1 MKRKKNNL
9 SSIIHRMAK
18 EGKHYQ
24 NFEHFVAANETQLG
38 MPFNLPAALVSS
50 SQGNPL
56 VTPVADFRSP
66 SSAATFDLLIERL
79 SINIPEVLP
88 VPLFGVLDQ
97 ESDWVETMSN
107 NLPIGVTY
115 TVARTTDRKG
125 LEFDFALG
133 AAHDIITVRCNQVPY
148 VNLLIAGLDSVFK
161 MQQNKLEIS
170 DVTKTAQFSQSIL
183 IFNRSMFGHVENDSI
198 TPSQYKTDL
207 QNQNDI
213 RIINQILD
221 IDKQRSLLVRFI
233 PAAMTLTFT
242 SFIQSFDKGQMAKG
256 F

>member
-18 EGKHYQ
+18 DGKHYQ
-24 NFEHFVAANETQLG
+24 NFEHFIPGGAELG
-38 MPFNLPAALVSS
+38 MQLNLPQALVRSS
-50 SQGNPL
+50 EGNPL

-66 SSAATFDLLIERL
+66 SSAATFDLLIDRQ
-79 SINIPEVLP
+79 SINIPFVLP

-97 ESDWVETMSN
+97 ESDWTETMAS
-107 NLPIGVTY
+107 NLPPGVTY
-115 TVARTTDRKG
+115 TVTRALDKKS
-125 LEFDFALG
+125 LDFDFALG
-133 AAHDIITVRCNQVPY
+133 AAHDIINVSCNQVPY

-170 DVTKTAQFSQSIL
+170 DVTKTAQFSQAIL

-213 RIINQILD
+213 RVINQILD

-233 PAAMTLTFT
+233 PAVMTLTFT
-242 SFIQSFDKGQMAKG
+242 SFIQSYDKGQMAKG